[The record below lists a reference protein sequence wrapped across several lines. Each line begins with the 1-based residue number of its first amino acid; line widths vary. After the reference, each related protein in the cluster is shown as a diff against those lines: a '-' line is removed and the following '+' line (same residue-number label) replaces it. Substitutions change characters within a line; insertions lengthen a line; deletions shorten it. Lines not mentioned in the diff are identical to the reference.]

1 MPRYL
6 LSTDDW
12 RSNGMA
18 RGWDES
24 NEEGRAEDGVDLV
37 GTDKDLDKKYISK

>member
-1 MPRYL
+1 MPYL

-24 NEEGRAEDGVDLV
+24 NEEGRADEEDGVGLV
-37 GTDKDLDKKYISK
+37 GTDKDLDDKYI